1 MMILSMRMSTDVILT
16 SIRTL
21 FPLLLRLSSEHV
33 CLDAN
38 VRNVKLIM
46 PNSSLI
52 CCQKLFS
59 SDLGTFYGEDNVL
72 LQDFSVFSSVRRL
85 YQTTLNRALDRL
97 HCTSDSC

>member
-1 MMILSMRMSTDVILT
+1 MMILSMRMSSDVILT

-52 CCQKLFS
+52 LLLEAFFKRLRDILRGRQFS
-59 SDLGTFYGEDNVL
+59 FAR
-72 LQDFSVFSSVRRL
+72 F
-85 YQTTLNRALDRL
+85 
-97 HCTSDSC
+97 

>member
-1 MMILSMRMSTDVILT
+1 MMILSMRMSSDVILT

-21 FPLLLRLSSEHV
+21 FPLMLRLSSERV

-52 CCQKLFS
+52 CC
-59 SDLGTFYGEDNVL
+59 
-72 LQDFSVFSSVRRL
+72 
-85 YQTTLNRALDRL
+85 
-97 HCTSDSC
+97 